1 MIDGLAGWPI
11 LKVDDAIME
20 EQVQR
25 LRAVYMQRVEALF
38 ESQKGLDAV
47 AARKTLRWVPRSSKE
62 DKAR

>member
-1 MIDGLAGWPI
+1 
-11 LKVDDAIME
+11 ME

-62 DKAR
+62 AKAR